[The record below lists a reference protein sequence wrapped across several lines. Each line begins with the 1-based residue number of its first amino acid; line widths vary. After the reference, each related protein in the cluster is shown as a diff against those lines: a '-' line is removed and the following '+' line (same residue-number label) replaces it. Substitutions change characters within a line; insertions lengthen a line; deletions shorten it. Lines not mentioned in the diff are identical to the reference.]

1 MATPV
6 TNFGKATVSIGYDA
20 SATSIV
26 LTTGHGSRLPSTF
39 SYPLSWWNSTDYS
52 DPADDPNKEIVIV
65 TNRAGDTLTVTR
77 GGESTTATTKNTG
90 GKTYKMVL
98 GITKAMWEQLGDHA
112 LSQTFRGLSLQIHP
126 DSGTALSQVSLVH
139 ADAIVMHDGE
149 QVDDWNNLYF
159 NITAATGIG
168 GLDTGTEQAS
178 TWYKIWAMYNG
189 STKGIMGQRAKDY
202 FLDEDITA
210 GEDASQGLRSA
221 VDNSTVRIS
230 QGFQL
235 GTAGLIEFIDV
246 KLVKTGTPTGNYWF
260 TIEANSGGVPS
271 NTPLAT
277 SDKYD
282 VSRLTTT
289 AGVVRLPFRAPFSA
303 SAATQYHVVM
313 YGDYTVSAT
322 NFASWRMDGSAATYA
337 NGSKALFD
345 SDTSTWTTDTDDDM
359 WIRVYVTRNDTAL
372 VVPTGYRYAHIG
384 WVFNDGSSNLQ
395 EFWQKDR
402 TTFTG
407 TGVRWKIG
415 SFAAIVGGPTVTDTR
430 LFLPPVPI
438 MLALNDYS
446 TAAAITWAGG
456 LKLTDA
462 LDSGVGTAAYVGAVG
477 YTLSTGWLVPVPPF
491 HAEYNGFMWNAQSG
505 THDFYVS
512 SFTW

>member
-6 TNFGKATVSIGYDA
+6 TNFGKVTVSIGYDA

-39 SYPLSWWNSTDYS
+39 NYPLSWWNSTDYS

-77 GGESTTATTKNTG
+77 AGESTTATAKNTAS
-90 GKTYKMVL
+90 KTYKMVL
-98 GITKAMWEQLGDHA
+98 GITKAMWEQLGDRA
-112 LSQTFRGLSLQIHP
+112 LSQTFRGLSLQTHS
-126 DSGTALSQVSLVH
+126 DNDKASAQVRLTH
-139 ADAIVMHDGE
+139 ADKIVMHDGE
-149 QVDDWNNLYF
+149 EVSDWNNVDA
-159 NITAATGIG
+159 NIAAATGIG

-189 STKGIMGQRAKDY
+189 TTKGLMLQRAKDY

-221 VDNSTVRIS
+221 VDNSTVRIA

-235 GTAGLIEFIDV
+235 GTAGLIEFVDV
-246 KLVKTGTPTGNYWF
+246 KLGKTGAPTGNYWF
-260 TIEANSGGVPS
+260 TIEANNGGVPS

-277 SDKYD
+277 SDKYN
-282 VSRLTTT
+282 VARLLA
-289 AGVVRLPFRAPFSA
+289 AGVVVRLPFRTPLSA

-322 NFASWRMDGSAATYA
+322 AFATWHMDGTAATYA

-345 SDTSTWTTDTDDDM
+345 SDTSTWTSDTDDDM
-359 WIRVYVTRNDTAL
+359 WLRVYVTRNDTSL

-384 WVFNDGSSNLQ
+384 WVHNNAGSNFKH
-395 EFWQKDR
+395 FWQVGR
-402 TTFTG
+402 TLMG
-407 TGVRWKIG
+407 GYDGDWKIG
-415 SFAAIVGGPTVTDTR
+415 AFANITVSLIDASQY
-430 LFLPPVPI
+430 LPPVPVSAS
-438 MLALNDYS
+438 MTVYNSASTSLA
-446 TAAAITWAGG
+446 IGG
-456 LKLTDA
+456 LTACDTTFASAEEGAGFLRGVVA
-462 LDSGVGTAAYVGAVG
+462 VSGHPETVGPLSTEAYQGVMFVTSGGTANIYMTA
-477 YTLSTGWLVPVPPF
+477 
-491 HAEYNGFMWNAQSG
+491 
-505 THDFYVS
+505 
-512 SFTW
+512 FTW

>member
-6 TNFGKATVSIGYDA
+6 TNFGKVTVSTGYDA
-20 SATSIV
+20 TATTIA

-39 SYPLSWWNSTDYS
+39 NYPLSWWNSTDYS

-77 GGESTTATTKNTG
+77 AGESTTATAKNTAS
-90 GKTYKMVL
+90 KTYKMVL
-98 GITKAMWEQLGDHA
+98 GITKAMWEQLGDRA
-112 LSQTFRGLSLQIHP
+112 LSQTFRGLSLQTHS
-126 DSGTALSQVSLVH
+126 DNDKASAQVRLTH
-139 ADAIVMHDGE
+139 ADKIVLHDGE
-149 QVDDWNNLYF
+149 EVSDWNNVDA
-159 NITAATGIG
+159 NIAAATGIG

-189 STKGIMGQRAKDY
+189 TTKGLMLQRAKDY

-221 VDNSTVRIS
+221 VDNSTVRIA

-271 NTPLAT
+271 GTPLAT

-282 VSRLTTT
+282 AARLTTT
-289 AGVVRLPFRAPFSA
+289 AGPVRLPFRTPFSA

-322 NFASWRMDGSAATYA
+322 AFVSWQMDGTAATYA

-345 SDTSTWTTDTDDDM
+345 SDTSTWTTDADDDM
-359 WIRVYVTRNDTAL
+359 WLRVYVTRNDTAL

-384 WVFNDGSSNLQ
+384 WVHNNAGSNFKH
-395 EFWQKDR
+395 FWQVGR
-402 TTFTG
+402 TLMG
-407 TGVRWKIG
+407 GYEADWKIG
-415 SFAAIVGGPTVTDTR
+415 AFTNTTPGLVDASQY
-430 LFLPPVPI
+430 LPPVPVSVTLMFYNDFATEVAI
-438 MLALNDYS
+438 GVLAASDMTS
-446 TAAAITWAGG
+446 TASAERAGILRG
-456 LKLTDA
+456 LVAVNGRTEIVGPLTVEA
-462 LDSGVGTAAYVGAVG
+462 YQGVMFVTSGGTANTYMAA
-477 YTLSTGWLVPVPPF
+477 L
-491 HAEYNGFMWNAQSG
+491 
-505 THDFYVS
+505 
-512 SFTW
+512 TW

>member
-6 TNFGKATVSIGYDA
+6 TNFGKATVSTGYDA

-77 GGESTTATTKNTG
+77 AGESTTATAKNTAS
-90 GKTYKMVL
+90 KTYKMVL
-98 GITKAMWEQLGDHA
+98 GVTKAMWEQLDDRA
-112 LSQTFRGLSLQIHP
+112 LSQTFRGLNLQTHS
-126 DSGTALSQVSLVH
+126 DSDKALARVRLTH

-149 QVDDWNNLYF
+149 EVQDWNNLDF
-159 NITAATGIG
+159 DIAAATGIG

-189 STKGIMGQRAKDY
+189 TTKGLMGQRAKDY

-230 QGFQL
+230 QGFQM

-246 KLVKTGTPTGNYWF
+246 KLLKTGTPTGNYWF
-260 TIEANSGGVPS
+260 TIEANNGGVPS

-282 VSRLTTT
+282 VARLMTT
-289 AGVVRLPFRAPFSA
+289 AGVVRLPFRTPFSA

-313 YGDYTVSAT
+313 YGDFTVSAT
-322 NFASWRMDGSAATYA
+322 NFANWRMDGSAGAYA

-345 SDTSTWTTDTDDDM
+345 SDTSTWTTDADDDM
-359 WIRVYVTRNDTAL
+359 WLRVYVTRNDTSL

-384 WVFNDGSSNLQ
+384 WAYNNASSNLNH
-395 EFWQKDR
+395 FWQKDR
-402 TTFTG
+402 TTFCG
-407 TGVRWKIG
+407 FDADWKIG
-415 SFAAIVGGPTVTDTR
+415 ALTDTTPA
-430 LFLPPVPI
+430 LIALNAFLPPIQTVLNLFANSGSSATSKFGTLTATDINVSSGTVENIGTVAALISTTLTATLPPLVTEPYQAI
-438 MLALNDYS
+438 MFAVTSGTS
-446 TAAAITWAGG
+446 TAYI
-456 LKLTDA
+456 
-462 LDSGVGTAAYVGAVG
+462 
-477 YTLSTGWLVPVPPF
+477 STFEW
-491 HAEYNGFMWNAQSG
+491 
-505 THDFYVS
+505 
-512 SFTW
+512 